1 MCQCRPQAASNFWSV
16 AMPYHPIPGSA
27 AWTKLLKASA
37 ASNDMQNG
45 QLLPA
50 SRHLSALELYYCVY
64 KRVRPIKINKIYLSW
79 FNMDSLSSIL
89 RPSMYGL
96 VWIHVEIKWLMLV
109 ILFKFRY
116 PMSPQKK
123 TTWPQCF
130 LESLLLAWADLDAF
144 GHVVYSTKLRTPQN
158 KKKTDLRLCA
168 WLIWMVEACLRLNYR
183 HL

>member
-1 MCQCRPQAASNFWSV
+1 
-16 AMPYHPIPGSA
+16 
-27 AWTKLLKASA
+27 
-37 ASNDMQNG
+37 
-45 QLLPA
+45 
-50 SRHLSALELYYCVY
+50 
-64 KRVRPIKINKIYLSW
+64 
-79 FNMDSLSSIL
+79 MDSLSSIL

-123 TTWPQCF
+123 NYMTPMFPGKPFAGLGWPRCI
-130 LESLLLAWADLDAF
+130 WARGVFHKAADSA
-144 GHVVYSTKLRTPQN
+144 KQ
-158 KKKTDLRLCA
+158 KKTDLRLCA